1 MNYPRV
7 TVILP
12 AYNAEAYILESVNS
26 VLSQTYSNFI
36 LMVIDD
42 GSTDK
47 TFNILSEIR
56 DKRLLL
62 LKNDKNIGLVN
73 TLNRGLRESSSEYIA
88 RMDADDI
95 SCPKR
100 LEKQLE
106 FLDKNKDYG
115 LCGTWGKS
123 FDGDKTE
130 IMPPTDN
137 SKIKIEMLFAN
148 CFIHSSVMMRSETL
162 KLYGLQY
169 SQVAAEDYDL
179 WLKLCAVTKV
189 KNLDEIL
196 VYYRVHAEQITQSSV
211 EPVEKSA
218 KLLREKYLGSLL
230 IGVTANDI
238 LSLNFIA
245 RKKVDQTNII
255 QCYKFLCKLLYQSK
269 FDNEIGRSDLLLVLK
284 RKLDLIKRVFSRA
297 SILSKAKFMF
307 ISPVCF
313 FGVKFKKFP
322 PKALW
327 LK

>member
-26 VLSQTYSNFI
+26 VLSQTYSDFI

-42 GSTDK
+42 GSIDK

-62 LKNDKNIGLVN
+62 LKNDKNMGLVN
-73 TLNRGLRESSSEYIA
+73 TLNRGLRESQSEYIA

-95 SCPKR
+95 SCPTR
-100 LEKQLE
+100 LEKQLD

-123 FDGDKTE
+123 FDGDKAE

-148 CFIHSSVMMRSETL
+148 CFIHSSVMMRSKIL
-162 KLYGLQY
+162 RLHGLQY

-196 VYYRVHAEQITQSSV
+196 VYYRVHSEQITQSSV
-211 EPVEKSA
+211 GSVEKSA
-218 KLLREKYLGSLL
+218 KLLREKYLSRLLSRATDKDTTSLD
-230 IGVTANDI
+230 V
-238 LSLNFIA
+238 IA
-245 RKKVDQTNII
+245 RKKIDQTNMI
-255 QCYKFLCKLLYQSK
+255 QCYGFLCRVLHQGEFES
-269 FDNEIGRSDLLLVLK
+269 DIERSDMLLVLK
-284 RKLDLIKRVFSRA
+284 RKIGVIKRALSQA
-297 SILSKAKFMF
+297 SILYKAKLML
-307 ISPVCF
+307 SNPVF
-313 FGVKFKKFP
+313 FWGVRFKKIP
-322 PKALW
+322 PKALCI
-327 LK
+327 K